1 MEEDKEGGKRVAA
14 KGRRKRADGAK
25 AREGRGV
32 DRRAAAEPGQDDI
45 FLSSHYLI
53 LRLLLILRALPW
65 LPPLKCPI
73 KR

>member
-1 MEEDKEGGKRVAA
+1 MEEDGKRVERERAA
-14 KGRRKRADGAK
+14 PKGRRKRAERVK
-25 AREGRGV
+25 ARE
-32 DRRAAAEPGQDDI
+32 DSCERAAAEPGQDDI

-65 LPPLKCPI
+65 LPPLECPI